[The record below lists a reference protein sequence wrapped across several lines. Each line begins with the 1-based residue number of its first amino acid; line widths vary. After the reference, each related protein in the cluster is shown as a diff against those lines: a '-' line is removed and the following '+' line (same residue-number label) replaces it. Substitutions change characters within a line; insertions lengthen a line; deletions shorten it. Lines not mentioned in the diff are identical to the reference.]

1 MLADEKKSTKNE
13 EVKEPEKEVV
23 VDKEID
29 LSPIRKQR
37 LRIDGDN
44 TRVVELNLSDMGI
57 LSRLTDAYP
66 KLEKLQQKAINISDR
81 VGKEG
86 DDLDEIQLGK
96 DLKSIDKEMRNII
109 DVIFDSKVSDVCV
122 PSGTMFDPHN
132 GMCTY
137 EYVINALVQAYDNN
151 ISDEVKKL
159 NTAGVNKHTKG
170 YTKRK

>member
-1 MLADEKKSTKNE
+1 MLADEKKKPRNE
-13 EVKEPEKEVV
+13 VTEEPEKEVI

-66 KLEKLQQKAINISDR
+66 KLEKLQQKAISISDR

-86 DDLDEIQLGK
+86 DDFDEVQLGK
-96 DLKSIDKEMRNII
+96 DLKSIDREMRNII

-159 NTAGVNKHTKG
+159 NTEGVNKHTKG